1 MEVRMTRIAL
11 ATLALALVGALALNS
26 VNPAPAA
33 ACMRNRTPAKL
44 LLIDEALGKKALN
57 AETIAKVKDLRAKA
71 SDLSIARKYHNAEAA
86 ADEALKILAV
96 KWQEP
101 PITGPIPRC

>member
-1 MEVRMTRIAL
+1 MEARMTRIAL
-11 ATLALALVGALALNS
+11 ATLALVGALALNS
-26 VNPAPAA
+26 VNPAPAS

-44 LLIDEALGKKALN
+44 VLVDEALGKKKLN

-71 SDLSIARKYHNAEAA
+71 SDLSIARKYSDAEAA
-86 ADEALKILAV
+86 ADQALKILAV